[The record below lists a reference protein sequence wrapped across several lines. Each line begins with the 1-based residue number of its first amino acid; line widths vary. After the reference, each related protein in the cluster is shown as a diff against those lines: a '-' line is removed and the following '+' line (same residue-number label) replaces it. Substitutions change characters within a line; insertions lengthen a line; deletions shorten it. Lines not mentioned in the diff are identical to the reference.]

1 MPNRLALCGLA
12 VVVAVTLAGCGGE
25 DSPKS
30 DPTPSAKPSPTG
42 PPGLDATEPP
52 RPTKQAET
60 PESALEYGRYFAQ
73 LVQYGV
79 ETRNSR
85 VIDAEAFDQAG
96 CTNCRTIAALISDL
110 KRTGYWQLSDPI
122 KLGKLRAIPMR
133 GRHPGQGLLR
143 LSRGEERQGQ
153 RRRRSDRPGG
163 DLPLLRGPAVG
174 RGEEDLAGA
183 GLRLPA
189 EGLTAGFAQR
199 PKGAGSTSRCQCIR
213 RGSPHE
219 PQVQGTPHRRPVC
232 TAAAGVLRRRLG
244 RRRGRRRRAP
254 PSSMPGRPVR
264 TRRGSGH
271 SSRATGSPPRPRA
284 RLTAGRRTPPTSPRR
299 ARRTHHPRRRRGR
312 R

>member
-12 VVVAVTLAGCGGE
+12 VVVAVSLAGCGGE

-52 RPTKQAET
+52 RPTKQSES

-122 KLGKLRAIPMR
+122 KLGRLRAVPMEGGIR
-133 GRHPGQGLLR
+133 VKGSFVYPEVKNVKANGDVGRT
-143 LSRGEERQGQ
+143 
-153 RRRRSDRPGG
+153 
-163 DLPLLRGPAVG
+163 GPAATYRYYV
-174 RGEEDLAGA
+174 DLQWDEAKNTWQV
-183 GLRLPA
+183 LD
-189 EGLTAGFAQR
+189 FVYQR
-199 PKGAGSTSRCQCIR
+199 KG
-213 RGSPHE
+213 
-219 PQVQGTPHRRPVC
+219 
-232 TAAAGVLRRRLG
+232 
-244 RRRGRRRRAP
+244 
-254 PSSMPGRPVR
+254 
-264 TRRGSGH
+264 
-271 SSRATGSPPRPRA
+271 
-284 RLTAGRRTPPTSPRR
+284 
-299 ARRTHHPRRRRGR
+299 
-312 R
+312 